1 MYNELSSNQ
10 TTICPLTEI
19 KKKPS
24 TNYMYTRSFRNT
36 LLQWNSQQSNF
47 ALKN

>member
-19 KKKPS
+19 KKK
-24 TNYMYTRSFRNT
+24 T
-36 LLQWNSQQSNF
+36 LNKLHVH
-47 ALKN
+47 KVI